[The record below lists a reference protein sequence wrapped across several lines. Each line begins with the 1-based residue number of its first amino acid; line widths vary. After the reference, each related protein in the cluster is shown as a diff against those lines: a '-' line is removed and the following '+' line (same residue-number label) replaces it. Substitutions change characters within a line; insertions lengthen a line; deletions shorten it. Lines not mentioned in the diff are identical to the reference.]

1 MYDVG
6 KENGRA
12 KPVLE
17 LNDGNRAIN
26 TLGFSPYAG
35 HVLFS
40 GSGDGSIKGWDMR
53 INNKRPSLVL
63 PKSGDSARE
72 VQCSPFNA
80 KKLAVVYDSG
90 VIQRWDIRN
99 TKKFDR
105 RMHAHSGV
113 GLSLDWHPEYDYIA
127 SGGRDQQIQIWN
139 MSTESRHPD
148 HTIFTPSAVS
158 RVRWQ
163 VDNSTSSRSA
173 VNGVLNTNIASCG
186 RGKGDYS
193 TYIWSP
199 SRPYIPVNVLESHT
213 DTVSEICWRSDQL
226 FWSASRDGY
235 FYQYDLGNEP
245 LLIDNLSANAFAWT
259 PANEL
264 SFVVQDKYRDQFGSM
279 TNVKMTDEDYGMSD
293 DSSTHNNVAV
303 TNLNTISNSKRS
315 LSDNRRTGSSTYK
328 PPIQEVEFNQAICEA
343 AFTGLGLDLFEYFAG
358 RYTVFSSTGETLEA
372 LCEKNSQ
379 VAAEAGRY
387 RTAQVWKIIQ
397 LSIIQEKTRFADYK
411 AKLEASKHVKPT
423 TSAGHAL
430 ISPNG
435 MISRTASS
443 SGLQKHQQLHGP
455 ITSKIAESLKMN
467 TSSATSTPNI
477 TKDPASSP
485 FTKTTT
491 TAGTSSYFTMGEP
504 SNNGSKL
511 RSEASANDSDSVSSA
526 TVPPVPV
533 PENSGNHR
541 TSKDDEDDVDP
552 ATSSYDTSGS
562 SVGATAFGSFDD
574 KKPRANSN
582 YTQLPMVEP
591 KSYSTND
598 SGLTDENGVAM
609 SWTRIAANSHN
620 ATTTKKDELAVISDH
635 SVSDTNDGF
644 YKKKRKE
651 SFGLG
656 ILNPEEPIEEE
667 NEDEEHRDEKVVE
680 KQETKIEKPSAE
692 ERERILYRE
701 FLDTLTQPWRTE
713 KLIQR
718 ATEFALQEGDVQFC
732 AVIGTM
738 FLDTY
743 SKAFSS
749 STAVEEWVHCY
760 VQLLKRSGLFTA
772 AAEVSKVSEF
782 DSIRELSLTETT
794 LETLCHRCM
803 APLAGDDPTK
813 TDGFW
818 YCTNC
823 RKLLDGCSLCSEPV
837 KGLALW
843 VLQCGHKIHVKCMKL
858 WVFEEGM
865 LECPSGCGT
874 LVVKDV

>member
-1 MYDVG
+1 MYDLG

-53 INNKRPSLVL
+53 INTKRPSLVL

-72 VQCSPFNA
+72 LQCSPFNA
-80 KKLAVVYDSG
+80 KKLAVIYDSG

-127 SGGRDQQIQIWN
+127 SGGRDQQVQIWN

-148 HTIFTPSAVS
+148 HTIFTPCAVS

-163 VDNSTSSRSA
+163 VDNATNSRSA
-173 VNGVLNTNIASCG
+173 ANGVLNTNIASCG

-193 TYIWSP
+193 TYIWNP
-199 SRPYIPVNVLESHT
+199 CRPYIPVNVLESHK
-213 DTVSEICWRSDQL
+213 DTVSEICWRSDKL

-259 PANEL
+259 PTNEL

-279 TNVKMTDEDYGMSD
+279 SHVKMSDEDYGMSD
-293 DSSTHNNVAV
+293 DSSTHNNAAV

-315 LSDNRRTGSSTYK
+315 ASDNRRTGSSTYK
-328 PPIQEVEFNQAICEA
+328 PLIQEVEFNQAICEA
-343 AFTGLGLDLFEYFAG
+343 AFAGLGLDLFEYFAG
-358 RYTVFSSTGETLEA
+358 RYTVFSSKGEPLEA

-387 RTAQVWKIIQ
+387 RTAQVWKVIES
-397 LSIIQEKTRFADYK
+397 SIIQEKSRFVDYK
-411 AKLEASKHVKPT
+411 AKLEAFKHVKPST
-423 TSAGHAL
+423 SSAGHAL

-443 SGLQKHQQLHGP
+443 SGLQKHNQLHGP

-467 TSSATSTPNI
+467 TSSANSTPTI
-477 TKDPASSP
+477 TKDPTSSP
-485 FTKTTT
+485 FTKTAT
-491 TAGTSSYFTMGEP
+491 TAGTPSYFAMGEP
-504 SNNGSKL
+504 TSNGSKL
-511 RSEASANDSDSVSSA
+511 KSETNANDSDSVSSA

-533 PENSGNHR
+533 PENSGIHR
-541 TSKDDEDDVDP
+541 TSKDDDVDP
-552 ATSSYDTSGS
+552 ETSSYDTSGS
-562 SVGATAFGSFDD
+562 SVGAAPFGSFDD

-609 SWTRIAANSHN
+609 SWTRIAANSHG
-620 ATTTKKDELAVISDH
+620 TKKDDLAVISDH
-635 SVSDTNDGF
+635 SVSESNDDF
-644 YKKKRKE
+644 YRKKRKE

-656 ILNPEEPIEEE
+656 ILNPEEPPIEEE
-667 NEDEEHRDEKVVE
+667 DEDEAAKEEEKT
-680 KQETKIEKPSAE
+680 QKPSAE
-692 ERERILYRE
+692 EREHALYRE

-718 ATEFALQEGDVQFC
+718 ATEFALEEGDVQFC
-732 AVIGTM
+732 AVMGTM

-743 SKAFSS
+743 CKAFTSP
-749 STAVEEWVHCY
+749 TAVEEWVHCY
-760 VQLLKRSGLFTA
+760 IQLLKRCGLFTA

-782 DSIRELSLTETT
+782 DSIKELSLTETT

-803 APLAGDDPTK
+803 GPLSGDDPAK

-843 VLQCGHKIHVKCMKL
+843 VLQCGHKIHVTCMKL

-874 LVVKDV
+874 FVVKDV